1 MDEVRRVSLLTA
13 IARSRDR
20 VETIIKDPAF
30 GFGAI
35 AEHEKVA
42 ERHVQVLAPIAYL
55 SPRVIEAI
63 AEGRAPADLTVTP
76 LRA

>member
-20 VETIIKDPAF
+20 VETIIKDSAF

-42 ERHVQVLAPIAYL
+42 ERHVQVLAPIAYRL
-55 SPRVIEAI
+55 SVAPRHSGHR
-63 AEGRAPADLTVTP
+63 GRP
-76 LRA
+76 RAR